1 MSKQQKSFSV
11 CFLRQTFNLTSA
23 KIIFLDDFL
32 FNFDHGKFL
41 IIASMHLQNFFKMFV
56 MIFQLE
62 RFRNRVIQ
70 AAYSS
75 GSTKAPEGEIS
86 DDQLVDTLKK
96 LAEERT
102 EFQSKVKEMEKQ
114 LKLTDS
120 SSNVFKRNIT
130 KLRTD
135 LEKTIVSNCDN
146 TSSLNDRLFPISEEI
161 VFVIFDQPEL
171 FLLC

>member
-1 MSKQQKSFSV
+1 
-11 CFLRQTFNLTSA
+11 
-23 KIIFLDDFL
+23 
-32 FNFDHGKFL
+32 
-41 IIASMHLQNFFKMFV
+41 MFV

-146 TSSLNDRLFPISEEI
+146 TSSLKDSLFPISESFSLYLI
-161 VFVIFDQPEL
+161 NQNCSFCV
-171 FLLC
+171 

>member
-1 MSKQQKSFSV
+1 MV
-11 CFLRQTFNLTSA
+11 
-23 KIIFLDDFL
+23 
-32 FNFDHGKFL
+32 
-41 IIASMHLQNFFKMFV
+41 
-56 MIFQLE
+56 
-62 RFRNRVIQ
+62 Q

-75 GSTKAPEGEIS
+75 GSTKAPEGEIT

-102 EFQSKVKEMEKQ
+102 EFHNKVKDMEKQ

-135 LEKTIVSNCDN
+135 LEKSIVSD
-146 TSSLNDRLFPISEEI
+146 SLW
-161 VFVIFDQPEL
+161 
-171 FLLC
+171 FLWFLC

>member
-1 MSKQQKSFSV
+1 
-11 CFLRQTFNLTSA
+11 
-23 KIIFLDDFL
+23 
-32 FNFDHGKFL
+32 
-41 IIASMHLQNFFKMFV
+41 MFV
-56 MIFQLE
+56 LIFQLE
-62 RFRNRVIQ
+62 RFRNRVVQ

-75 GSTKAPEGEIS
+75 GSIKAPEGEIS

-146 TSSLNDRLFPISEEI
+146 TSSLNDSLFPISEEI

>member
-1 MSKQQKSFSV
+1 M
-11 CFLRQTFNLTSA
+11 N
-23 KIIFLDDFL
+23 
-32 FNFDHGKFL
+32 
-41 IIASMHLQNFFKMFV
+41 
-56 MIFQLE
+56 FQLE
-62 RFRNRVIQ
+62 RFRNRVVQ

-75 GSTKAPEGEIS
+75 GSTKAPEGEIT

-102 EFQSKVKEMEKQ
+102 EFHNKVKEMEKQ

-135 LEKTIVSNCDN
+135 LEKSIVS
-146 TSSLNDRLFPISEEI
+146 SSLDIPLYLIS
-161 VFVIFDQPEL
+161 FDSYAKCGEDIQIIL
-171 FLLC
+171 